1 MPRRRKV
8 FSGSVSDAD
17 LRLMRVFRAV
27 IECGG
32 LSAAQTELGV
42 GRSTISR
49 QISDLE
55 TRLGLRLCHR
65 GRSGFELTQSGRK
78 ALEYIDRLLT
88 SAEDFT
94 SNIASINDRLEGNI
108 HIGMIDYTLQD
119 PNNPL
124 VGAIRQFK
132 DFAPNVSVGLMT
144 GSPNEV
150 ERGVI
155 DGTLHIGIVPDYQRH
170 SGIVYQAL
178 YDEPV
183 GLFCGGDH
191 PLAVSFRDGETLTEE
206 AICGHQLVFRGYFE
220 NERLRRRK
228 QKFPRGCT
236 VYQTEAVLT
245 LVQSGIY
252 LGFFPVHCQDNSKA
266 VYHELLPDVFRYST
280 PICAIWRS
288 DRKHSPMLTEFIELL
303 KPTDATSNGA
313 QHAHQ

>member
-1 MPRRRKV
+1 MPRRKKA
-8 FSGSVSDAD
+8 FSGKISDVD
-17 LRLMRVFRAV
+17 LRLMRVFKTV

-65 GRSGFELTQSGRK
+65 GRKGFYLTQPGRK
-78 ALEYIDRLLT
+78 ALVYIEQLLN
-88 SAEDFT
+88 SADDFT
-94 SNIASINDRLEGNI
+94 SNIASISNRMVGKVD
-108 HIGMIDYTLQD
+108 IGMIDYTVSD
-119 PNNPL
+119 AKNPL
-124 VGAIRQFK
+124 VSTIREYQSI
-132 DFAPNVSVGLMT
+132 APGVSVDLMS

-170 SGIVYQAL
+170 PSLEYHKL

-191 PLAVSFRDGETLTEE
+191 PLAKSVQRGAELTEQE
-206 AICGHQLVFRGYFE
+206 VCKHKLVFRGYFE
-220 NERLRRRK
+220 SNRLRKRK
-228 QKFPRGCT
+228 QKFPVGST
-236 VYQTEAVLT
+236 VYQTEAVLA
-245 LVQSGIY
+245 LVRSGIY
-252 LGFFPVHCQDNSKA
+252 LGFFPLHCQDLMDGE
-266 VYHELLPDVFRYST
+266 YYELLPEVFRYST

-288 DRKHSPMLTEFIELL
+288 DRRDSHILQEFLELL
-303 KPTDATSNGA
+303 KNSA
-313 QHAHQ
+313 

>member
-1 MPRRRKV
+1 
-8 FSGSVSDAD
+8 
-17 LRLMRVFRAV
+17 MRVFKTV

-65 GRSGFELTQSGRK
+65 GRKGFYLTQQGRK
-78 ALEYIDRLLT
+78 ALTYIDQLLN

-94 SNIASINDRLEGNI
+94 SNIASISNRLVGKI
-108 HIGMIDYTLQD
+108 DIGMIDYTVSDLR
-119 PNNPL
+119 NPL
-124 VGAIRQFK
+124 VPAIREYQHI
-132 DFAPNVSVGLMT
+132 APGVSVDLMI

-170 SGIVYQAL
+170 PSLEYHKL

-191 PLAVSFRDGETLTEE
+191 PLTKPAQQGLELTEQE
-206 AICGHQLVFRGYFE
+206 VCKHKLVFRGYFE
-220 NERLRRRK
+220 SNRLRLRK
-228 QKFPRGCT
+228 QKFPVGST
-236 VYQTEAVLT
+236 VYQTEAVLA
-245 LVQSGIY
+245 LVRSGIY
-252 LGFFPVHCQDNSKA
+252 LGFFPLHCQDLMGGE
-266 VYHELLPDVFRYST
+266 YYELLPEVYRYST
-280 PICAIWRS
+280 PICAIWRG
-288 DRKHSPMLTEFIELL
+288 DRRDSHILQEFLELL
-303 KPTDATSNGA
+303 NDNG
-313 QHAHQ
+313 